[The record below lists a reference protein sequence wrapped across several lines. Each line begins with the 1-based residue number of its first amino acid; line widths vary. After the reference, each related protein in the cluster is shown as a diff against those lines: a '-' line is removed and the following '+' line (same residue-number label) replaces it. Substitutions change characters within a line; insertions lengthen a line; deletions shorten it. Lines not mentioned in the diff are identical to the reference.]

1 MAEENVEVNIVPP
14 AEIEPPKEQ
23 NQDILIATLTDI
35 KEMQRQLHE
44 RIDAISQRVEGI
56 SEEYNATLGGYE
68 DAVQRILFLEA
79 EVDAL
84 VIALDEIWDDE
95 EQEEQTEDITVIE
108 NPPIVPEAKEEKP
121 KKNWDFFHNRKDDET

>member
-1 MAEENVEVNIVPP
+1 MSEENVQVNIVPP
-14 AEIEPPKEQ
+14 AETEPPKEQ

-56 SEEYNATLGGYE
+56 SEEYSATLGGYD
-68 DAVQRILFLEA
+68 DAMQRILFLEA

-84 VIALDEIWDDE
+84 VIALDEIWDE
-95 EQEEQTEDITVIE
+95 EEEEDQAEDVTVIE

-121 KKNWDFFHNRKDDET
+121 KKKWDFFQNRKGDEI

>member
-1 MAEENVEVNIVPP
+1 MAEENVQVNIVPP
-14 AEIEPPKEQ
+14 AETEPPKEQ

-56 SEEYNATLGGYE
+56 SEEYSATLGGYD
-68 DAVQRILFLEA
+68 DAMQRILFLEA

-84 VIALDEIWDDE
+84 VIALDEIWDE
-95 EQEEQTEDITVIE
+95 EEEEDQAEDVTVIE
-108 NPPIVPEAKEEKP
+108 NPPVVPEPKEEKP
-121 KKNWDFFHNRKDDET
+121 KKNWDFFQNRKGDEI

>member
-1 MAEENVEVNIVPP
+1 MSEENVQVNIVPP
-14 AEIEPPKEQ
+14 AETEPPKEQ

-44 RIDAISQRVEGI
+44 RIDAISQRVDGI
-56 SEEYNATLGGYE
+56 SEEYSATLGGYE

-79 EVDAL
+79 EVDGL

-108 NPPIVPEAKEEKP
+108 NPPVVPEPKEEKP
-121 KKNWDFFHNRKDDET
+121 KKTWDFFQNRKGDEI

>member
-44 RIDAISQRVEGI
+44 RIDAISQRVDGI
-56 SEEYNATLGGYE
+56 SEEYSATLGGYE

-79 EVDAL
+79 EVDGL
-84 VIALDEIWDDE
+84 VIALDEIWDEE

-108 NPPIVPEAKEEKP
+108 NPPVVPESKEEKP
-121 KKNWDFFHNRKDDET
+121 KKTWDFFQNRKSDEI

>member
-1 MAEENVEVNIVPP
+1 MAEENVEVNIVSSVDP
-14 AEIEPPKEQ
+14 ELKKEE

-44 RIDAISQRVEGI
+44 RIDAISQRVDGI
-56 SEEYNATLGGYE
+56 SEEYSATLGGYE

-79 EVDAL
+79 EVDGL
-84 VIALDEIWDDE
+84 IIALDEIWDEE

-108 NPPIVPEAKEEKP
+108 NPPVVPESKEEKP
-121 KKNWDFFHNRKDDET
+121 KKKWDFFQNRKDEEI

>member
-1 MAEENVEVNIVPP
+1 MSEENVQVNIVPP
-14 AEIEPPKEQ
+14 AETEPPKEQ

-44 RIDAISQRVEGI
+44 RIDAISQRVDGI
-56 SEEYNATLGGYE
+56 SEEYSATLGGYE

-79 EVDAL
+79 EVDGL

-121 KKNWDFFHNRKDDET
+121 KKNWDFFQNRKGDEI

>member
-44 RIDAISQRVEGI
+44 RIDAISQRVDGI
-56 SEEYNATLGGYE
+56 SEEYSATLGGYE

-79 EVDAL
+79 EVDGL
-84 VIALDEIWDDE
+84 VIALDEIWDE
-95 EQEEQTEDITVIE
+95 EEEEDQAEDVTVIE

-121 KKNWDFFHNRKDDET
+121 KKSWDFFHNRKDDEI

>member
-1 MAEENVEVNIVPP
+1 MSEENVQVNIVPP
-14 AEIEPPKEQ
+14 AETEPPKEQ

-44 RIDAISQRVEGI
+44 RIDAISQRVDGI
-56 SEEYNATLGGYE
+56 SEEYSATLGGYE

-79 EVDAL
+79 EVDGL

-121 KKNWDFFHNRKDDET
+121 KKSWDFFHNRKDDEI

>member
-1 MAEENVEVNIVPP
+1 MTEENVEVNIVSSVDP
-14 AEIEPPKEQ
+14 ELKKEE

-44 RIDAISQRVEGI
+44 RIDAISQRVDGI
-56 SEEYNATLGGYE
+56 SEEYSATLGGYE

-79 EVDAL
+79 EVDGL

-108 NPPIVPEAKEEKP
+108 NPPVVPESKEEKP
-121 KKNWDFFHNRKDDET
+121 KKTWDFFQNRKGDEI